1 MGPLSG
7 NKMKEISS
15 ITVKNN
21 DEMNVKFLREQ
32 LQLHS
37 DLSKALEEKL
47 EQRNHRIKS
56 LQHELQAKESAFQ
69 DLQNNFDDQVIKI
82 QDLEET
88 CVARSAKVSQLVQ
101 VIAAKKTSEIQEALL
116 EKSLQVADLIQER
129 HKLERNIVNLEEELA
144 TTKVMATKLKQDRD
158 KNNKLL
164 LELSDIVRTLNTIA
178 VEYEKVDNKT
188 TDDDSAT
195 SNSSA
200 SMPMNQPLRNVKR
213 KIQAIEHDRQRLVRE
228 RDLLKLDNEAKDA
241 QIADLEKSFRLLN
254 DKVRLKN
261 GDGYDCNALDSADDL
276 DMRKNGDAWRCND
289 PMEDSPRGFSL
300 QEIAEEKKDDAD
312 STASPAHGSSND
324 KSSHHVIYTDM
335 GKSLSVVEE
344 DVSSTSSS
352 SGSESSFSTLEAPPS
367 PTIPL
372 KEHEELKLKFE
383 KALDV
388 IETLRNELSKRIRR
402 EGKIRSS
409 KNSEATNAAEVASVN
424 RQLGESSEQ
433 VKRLEGKIE
442 RMRVEHFEENDN
454 NRSLI
459 QDLRRELEERRRSYE
474 ESLLCSKLESEEAQ
488 KMNGILKQQY
498 NDLETEYTM
507 KIDLL
512 EQQIKD
518 CQIEKQQSLS
528 ELQELYKEQM
538 ENKTREHNKAMEE
551 KEQALHDL
559 KFEYDTFLEVH
570 LKMEEEANKEKEL
583 YKEAL
588 KRIVSLEQDLL
599 EIQDKLRANTRA
611 HQEELSCAKEKKTEA
626 VQKYN
631 QLKHGYEL
639 LVVKHTKELEES
651 SAKFE
656 KLHEENKQS
665 VKNYERQVAELNQ
678 KHKELRHDF
687 DDALI
692 EHGKKMQLAELQYQ
706 KLKSEY
712 DVSVQ
717 AKNQE
722 IDDLKLKGKSQMNE
736 LIEQLKKE
744 SRDELDKQALKFKEL
759 LEQQRRDAEIE
770 ADRMKKISDEEIEKV
785 KSDSQRV
792 LKKRQAEFLEMLDQC
807 QRAKEE
813 GETRLTSKLDE
824 QKKDMF
830 ELRAH
835 TTKQLEK
842 QRHEA
847 QVILEKVQTELR
859 EEINRLIEENSSLQE
874 HKREG
879 DDMKVLYRELASSYQ
894 SSLVTIEMLIKTSQ
908 SRRMTMGQNCADVSE
923 KSGSVM
929 EKIRALEKQSGK
941 IFRCKP
947 GFNSFSKR
955 PNSDPTFQRDFIALL
970 ERLGLTEDATICER
984 EEEGG
989 DHKMTSSFAC
999 SSVSVESVLARKC
1012 TESAQNC
1019 AENDSTEAT
1028 GIKSFF
1034 HEGAIHMVQS
1044 KHASPYPE
1052 MAFSPLFEDL
1062 LRHFVRTREV
1072 NSAIV
1077 SHGVPAP
1084 KDEYIDK
1091 VEQSLHPCIDT
1102 NALMDAR
1109 INAERVQAENIR
1121 HKIKENA
1128 AEIVSQAREKELRLL
1143 ERQFHSLRTK
1153 FEEVLQTESATASH
1167 GKDLML
1173 KDIDNKRSNDDP
1185 SHRLILTLSSVTS
1198 EGGFTNNASA
1208 LNMSEVDYL
1217 RKQLLGAELK
1227 AKVTQKK
1234 LDSSKMLVN
1243 EARKQREEGS
1253 RNLETVM
1260 GDFDYLDRSNIYRRH
1275 NLTGPLPAV
1284 SQRNS
1289 QETDNSTCLSPLP
1302 MIKVDKWADTAVM
1315 TYLDCEEESKGIQ
1328 PKDVTFS
1335 HCMQSIQDEL
1345 KQTRQEAI
1353 IAKQKQLE
1361 REENLHDVILQYK
1374 ALQKEYDDLSK
1385 SLGQQTSTKVGKSYF
1400 DADSE
1405 NITRVELANKHEAAQ
1420 IAIRDFQEKLDGAQT
1435 SLFNAQAKHGSRRDA
1450 IEQYKIVQDEF
1461 LAVFDEKKKMEMIL
1475 YCQHKK
1481 GPEHLSSQETSKLD
1495 AEATT
1500 EAQSFKKE
1508 DLNASC
1514 GGKTKVKSEEPPI
1527 PGTVQERILMLE
1539 AAKTKMPSP
1548 PSNPSSLNSSSTES
1562 SYNVNAVSGSKKRNK
1577 GKKMGFL
1584 RGNRLGFASKLPSVS
1599 TKSSGNKVKT

>member
-7 NKMKEISS
+7 NKVKEISS

-69 DLQNNFDDQVIKI
+69 DLQNNFDDQVTKI

-241 QIADLEKSFRLLN
+241 QIAALEASLRLFN

-261 GDGYDCNALDSADDL
+261 GDGHDCNALDSADDL
-276 DMRKNGDAWRCND
+276 DMRNNAGAWRCND
-289 PMEDSPRGFSL
+289 PMEDSPRRFPL
-300 QEIAEEKKDDAD
+300 QEFAEEKKDDAD
-312 STASPAHGSSND
+312 STASPAHGSSNE

-344 DVSSTSSS
+344 DVSSASSS

-409 KNSEATNAAEVASVN
+409 KNSEATNAAEVASVS
-424 RQLGESSEQ
+424 RQLGEASEQ

-442 RMRVEHFEENDN
+442 RMRVEHFEENDKN
-454 NRSLI
+454 HSLI

-498 NDLETEYTM
+498 NDLEKEYTM

-518 CQIEKQQSLS
+518 CQVEKQQSLS
-528 ELQELYKEQM
+528 ELQEFYKEQM
-538 ENKTREHNKAMEE
+538 ENKTREHNRAMEE
-551 KEQALHDL
+551 KEQALHDI

-570 LKMEEEANKEKEL
+570 LKMEEEANKEKKL

-588 KRIVSLEQDLL
+588 KRIVSLEQDLM

-656 KLHEENKQS
+656 KLHEENKES
-665 VKNYERQVAELNQ
+665 VKNYERQVAELKQ

-712 DVSVQ
+712 EVSVQ

-736 LIEQLKKE
+736 LIERLKKE
-744 SRDELDKQALKFKEL
+744 SRDELDQQALKFKET

-785 KSDSQRV
+785 KSDSQCV

-842 QRHEA
+842 QQHEA

-894 SSLVTIEMLIKTSQ
+894 SSLVTIEMLIKTAQ

-923 KSGSVM
+923 RSGSVM

-941 IFRCKP
+941 NFRCKP

-984 EEEGG
+984 EDGG

-999 SSVSVESVLARKC
+999 SSVSVESVLARKGA
-1012 TESAQNC
+1012 ESAQNC
-1019 AENDSTEAT
+1019 KENDSTEAT
-1028 GIKSFF
+1028 DIMSSF

-1052 MAFSPLFEDL
+1052 MIFSPLFEDL

-1143 ERQFHSLRTK
+1143 ERQFNSLRKK
-1153 FEEVLQTESATASH
+1153 FEELLQTESATSSH
-1167 GKDLML
+1167 GKDSML
-1173 KDIDNKRSNDDP
+1173 NVIDNKRSNDDP
-1185 SHRLILTLSSVTS
+1185 SHRLILTLSSVIS

-1227 AKVTQKK
+1227 AKVTKK
-1234 LDSSKMLVN
+1234 KIDSSKMLVN

-1253 RNLETVM
+1253 RNLEMVM
-1260 GDFDYLDRSNIYRRH
+1260 GNFDYLDRSNIYSRH
-1275 NLTGPLPAV
+1275 DLTGTLPAV
-1284 SQRNS
+1284 SQRIS
-1289 QETDNSTCLSPLP
+1289 QETENSTCLSPLP
-1302 MIKVDKWADTAVM
+1302 MITVDKWADTAVM
-1315 TYLDCEEESKGIQ
+1315 SYQDCEEDSKGIQ

-1345 KQTRQEAI
+1345 KQTRQEAR

-1385 SLGQQTSTKVGKSYF
+1385 SLGQQTSTTVGKSYF

-1405 NITRVELANKHEAAQ
+1405 NITRFELANKHETAQ

-1435 SLFNAQAKHGSRRDA
+1435 SLFNAQAKRGSRRDA
-1450 IEQYKIVQDEF
+1450 IEQYKSVQDEF
-1461 LAVFDEKKKMEMIL
+1461 LAVFDEKKKIEKIL

-1481 GPEHLSSQETSKLD
+1481 GSDHLSSQETSELD
-1495 AEATT
+1495 AETTT

-1508 DLNASC
+1508 DLNPSY

-1539 AAKTKMPSP
+1539 AAKTKLPSP

-1562 SYNVNAVSGSKKRNK
+1562 SDNVSAVSGSKKRNK